1 MRSDDAI
8 NVSKII
14 TLVKS
19 KKTNTMKLVLLF
31 SFISFLPQIIVGQTA
46 EEIICKTE
54 DEYRKHSNY
63 IDQGLFSL
71 DIYSTTLTSKSFN
84 YFLAM
89 DSVGNVYHWINE
101 FQFGKT
107 IGVIYSKKASDTLGT
122 YQRLGYEE
130 EPFSCSL
137 YHAGGRLLATG
148 GGILWLTASMF
159 YPEYL
164 EETPG
169 DASRLQHFDEIKR
182 LPDTLI
188 GSELCFVVETITKFQ
203 RTQKMADDSNRRGD
217 SIRVKN
223 GFEPIFHTAPFK
235 QLPEEIITKVKYFI
249 QAKEYKLIRCEEI
262 QYALSQLKSKR
273 TLKMAPVFDTKDF
286 ANSLQQ

>member
-1 MRSDDAI
+1 
-8 NVSKII
+8 
-14 TLVKS
+14 
-19 KKTNTMKLVLLF
+19 MKLVLLF
-31 SFISFLPQIIVGQTA
+31 VLIFALQKSLFGQTA

-71 DIYSTTLTSKSFN
+71 DIYSTPLTSKSFN
-84 YFLAM
+84 YFLAI
-89 DSVGNVYHWINE
+89 DRDGNVHHWINE

-107 IGVIYSKKASDTLGT
+107 TGVIYTKKAADTLGT

-130 EPFSCSL
+130 EPFPCSF

-159 YPEYL
+159 YPDYL
-164 EETPG
+164 EESPG
-169 DASRLQHFDEIKR
+169 DASRLQQYDEIKR

-188 GSELCFVVETITKFQ
+188 ENELCFVVETITKFQ

-223 GFEPIFHTAPFK
+223 GFEPIFNTAPHK
-235 QLPEEIITKVKYFI
+235 QLPEVIIIKVKYFI
-249 QAKEYKLIRCEEI
+249 HAKDYKLLRCEERK
-262 QYALSQLKSKR
+262 YVLSELKSKS
-273 TLKMAPVFDTKDF
+273 TLKMAPVFDVKDF
-286 ANSLQQ
+286 EKSLQE